1 MKGEQEAISAIAAS
15 YDINTKVSKLLSP
28 MSVVGNKVL

>member
-1 MKGEQEAISAIAAS
+1 MKREQEAISAIAAS
-15 YDINTKVSKLLSP
+15 YDINTKASKLLSP